1 MKFTKS
7 QRYYNEAKRIMPG
20 GVNSPVRAFKSVG
33 GNPIFINK
41 GKGSKIIDV
50 DQNEYID
57 YVNSWGPLILGHC
70 HPKVLKAINSVLQE
84 GTSFG
89 ACNRYEI
96 ELAKLIIEAIPS
108 IEKIRFVNSGTEA
121 VMSAIRVAR
130 AFTGKSKIIKFD
142 GCYHGHYD
150 DLLVKAGSGLATY
163 GVPASKGILDEIAKN
178 TISLPYNNITAVE
191 DAIEKNKNEIAAII
205 LEPIAAN
212 MGVVLPENG
221 FLTGLAKLCKEERIL
236 LIFDEVITGFRICY
250 GGVQNIYEIKPDIT
264 ILGKII
270 GGGFPVG
277 AYGGRKEIMDLISPE
292 GDVYQ
297 AGTLSGNPVAMI
309 AGITTLKILKKFK
322 SYKKINDLCAEL
334 THKLSDIFEENKLK
348 VTINRAGS
356 MFTCFFLDKRPKN
369 FDDVKNADAKKYS
382 KFFWGLI
389 NNKVYFPPSQFEACF
404 ISFAHSKSDIEKT
417 AKAVE
422 KTIRIL
428 QKDSQ

>member
-1 MKFTKS
+1 MKLTKS
-7 QRYYNEAKRIMPG
+7 KRYYEEARKIMPG
-20 GVNSPVRAFKSVG
+20 GVNSPVRAFKNVG
-33 GNPIFINK
+33 GHPIFINK
-41 GKGSKIIDV
+41 GRGSKIIDV
-50 DQNEYID
+50 DRNEYID

-70 HPKVLKAINSVLQE
+70 HPKVLKAIKSVLEE

-130 AFTGKSKIIKFD
+130 AFTGRNKIIKFD

-150 DLLVKAGSGLATY
+150 DLLIKAGSGLATY
-163 GVPASKGILDEIAKN
+163 GVPASKGILSEIVKN
-178 TISLPYNNITAVE
+178 TISLPYNNIKAVE
-191 DAIEKNKNEIAAII
+191 EAIEKNKDEIAAII

-212 MGVVLPENG
+212 MGVVLPEDG
-221 FLTGLAKLCKEERIL
+221 FLTGLAKLCREEKIL

-277 AYGGRKEIMDLISPE
+277 AYGGKKEVMDLISPE

-297 AGTLSGNPVAMI
+297 AGTLSGNPVAMM
-309 AGITTLKILKKFK
+309 AGIATLKILKKIK

-369 FDDVKNADAKKYS
+369 FDDVKNADTNKYA

-389 NNKVYFPPSQFEACF
+389 HNKVYFPPSQFEACF
-404 ISFAHSKSDIEKT
+404 LSFAHSKSDIERT

-422 KTIRIL
+422 KTVHVGIGN
-428 QKDSQ
+428 

>member
-1 MKFTKS
+1 MRFTNS

-41 GKGSKIIDV
+41 GKGSKIIDI

-70 HPKVLKAINSVLQE
+70 HPKVLKAINSVLQN

-89 ACNRYEI
+89 ACNRYEV

-108 IEKIRFVNSGTEA
+108 IEKIRFINSGTEA

-163 GVPASKGILDEIAKN
+163 GVPASKGILAEIAKN

-191 DAIEKNKNEIAAII
+191 DAIEKNKNEVAAII

-348 VTINRAGS
+348 ITINRAGS

-369 FDDVKNADAKKYS
+369 FDDVKNADTKKYS